1 MPVTKEEREDALAS
15 ACMQVKRVL
24 PEFTTKF
31 QNAYSENGF
40 YRPID
45 NVEWTTGFW
54 TGEIWLAYEY
64 GGEDVLLKAAEI
76 QMQDFLH
83 RIEQKICV
91 DHHDMG
97 FLYTPSCVAGYKL
110 TGSGTGKR
118 AALLAA
124 DQLKS
129 RFQEKGEFIQAW
141 GTMGE
146 PENYRL
152 IIDCLLN
159 VPLLYWASQETG
171 DESYRQIA
179 DRHVHTTL
187 ENVIRPDFSTWHT
200 FFFDPVTGNPDHG
213 ATCQGYRDGS
223 AWARGQAWGIY
234 GTALAYRYTKREEY
248 KYIFR
253 GVSKYYIEHLPK
265 DLVPYWDL
273 EFSDGDAQPR
283 GFV

>member
-1 MPVTKEEREDALAS
+1 MQLSEKTKNKLKGVMPVTKEEREDALAS

-146 PENYRL
+146 PENYG
-152 IIDCLLN
+152 
-159 VPLLYWASQETG
+159 PLCHNCPSVYKVMKKGRNILREAQ
-171 DESYRQIA
+171 SY
-179 DRHVHTTL
+179 
-187 ENVIRPDFSTWHT
+187 EIRE
-200 FFFDPVTGNPDHG
+200 
-213 ATCQGYRDGS
+213 
-223 AWARGQAWGIY
+223 RGQCSLFDYDKAE
-234 GTALAYRYTKREEY
+234 A
-248 KYIFR
+248 
-253 GVSKYYIEHLPK
+253 
-265 DLVPYWDL
+265 
-273 EFSDGDAQPR
+273 
-283 GFV
+283 